1 MDSPTG
7 DLCCLFSLQRPL
19 LDFEG
24 ACLCV
29 WPRCHSGAL
38 MYGCS
43 LCLSLSLSL
52 SNRVCILSLCLS
64 CFFSVLSCLSLF
76 FCLVCICVLCP
87 GLTMCASGDLDGCF
101 AILSC
106 FALTQFG
113 LIAALRIG
121 TAASVAR
128 CAPRRLLLC
137 CLCAFDSVACSA
149 VRPGL

>member
-7 DLCCLFSLQRPL
+7 DLCCQFSLQRPL

-64 CFFSVLSCLSLF
+64 CFFSVLSCLSLSF
-76 FCLVCICVLCP
+76 SVWSVSASSVLDSRCVLLVIST
-87 GLTMCASGDLDGCF
+87 GAS
-101 AILSC
+101 LS
-106 FALTQFG
+106 
-113 LIAALRIG
+113 
-121 TAASVAR
+121 
-128 CAPRRLLLC
+128 
-137 CLCAFDSVACSA
+137 
-149 VRPGL
+149 